1 MSEPPA
7 YRQPI
12 YPRAPMWLTPEE
24 RSANITKELK
34 IAARRFLCPNC
45 GKEFSLFQSR
55 AIACKYC
62 PQANKNCPNVRCPH
76 CDSEF
81 PLQGFIVPDNKEDRI
96 HMNKYSDTVF
106 NNFDDTYNRR

>member
-7 YRQPI
+7 YRVPVS
-12 YPRAPMWLTPEE
+12 PKAPMWITPEE

-34 IAARRFLCPNC
+34 IAAKRFLCPTC
-45 GKEFSLFQSR
+45 GTEFSLFQSR

-62 PQANKNCPNVRCPH
+62 SKANQNCPFVRCPR
-76 CDSEF
+76 CDTEY
-81 PLQGFIVPDNKEDRI
+81 PLEGFIVPDKEDRV
-96 HMNKYSDTVF
+96 HMNQYADTVF

>member
-1 MSEPPA
+1 MNNPA
-7 YRQPI
+7 YNQPI
-12 YPRAPMWLTPEE
+12 SVKKSMWLTPEE

-34 IAARRFLCPNC
+34 IAAKRFLCPNC

-55 AIACKYC
+55 AVACKFC
-62 PQANKNCPNVRCPH
+62 PKANQNCPNVRCPH

-81 PLQGFIVPDNKEDRI
+81 PINGFIVPDKEDTV
-96 HMNKYSDTVF
+96 HMNKYTDNVF